1 MHKQNGLTLLEML
14 ITVAIVAIVL
24 TSVAPAM
31 QSMLIQNR
39 IIAETNELSGIIQYA
54 RHHSIDQ
61 QIDTIVCPSQNFTA
75 CTTDW
80 NDVKMVF
87 ADIDGNGVRGANED
101 ILVATSAASPNNELT
116 GPGVALRFVASGA
129 VNAPAVILLC
139 HKDKVDK
146 YARAL
151 LVSLQGRVKI
161 SRDDSNDGIHE
172 DNSGNALDCG

>member
-1 MHKQNGLTLLEML
+1 MRKQIGLTLLEML

-24 TSVAPAM
+24 TTVAPGV
-31 QSMLIQNR
+31 QSILIQNR

-61 QIDTIVCPSQNFTA
+61 QIDTIVCPSENFTS

-87 ADIDGNGVRGANED
+87 ADLDGNGARGANED
-101 ILVATSAASPNNELT
+101 ILAATSSANPNNNLT
-116 GPGVALRFVASGA
+116 GPAGALIFEPSGA
-129 VNAPAVILLC
+129 VNTPATIMLC
-139 HKDKVDK
+139 HKDKVAK

-161 SRDDSNDGIHE
+161 SRDDSGDGIHE
-172 DNSGNALDCG
+172 DNAGAALDCG

>member
-1 MHKQNGLTLLEML
+1 MRKQIGLTLLEML

-31 QSMLIQNR
+31 QTMLIQNR
-39 IIAETNELSGIIQYA
+39 IIAETNELSGVIQYA

-61 QIDTIVCPSQNFTA
+61 QVDTIVCPSENFTA

-87 ADIDGNGVRGANED
+87 ADVDGNGARGANED
-101 ILVATSAASPNNELT
+101 LLAATSAANPNNALS
-116 GPGVALRFVASGA
+116 GPAVSLQFEASGA
-129 VNAPAVILLC
+129 VNTPAVIMLC

-151 LVSLQGRVKI
+151 IVSLQGRVKI
-161 SRDDSNDGIHE
+161 SRDDDNDGVHE
-172 DNSGNALDCG
+172 DNDGDALDCG